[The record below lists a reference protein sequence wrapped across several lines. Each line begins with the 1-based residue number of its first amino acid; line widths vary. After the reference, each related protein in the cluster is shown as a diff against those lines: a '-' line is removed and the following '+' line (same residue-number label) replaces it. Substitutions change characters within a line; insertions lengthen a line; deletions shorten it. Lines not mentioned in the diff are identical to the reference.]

1 MPYLLK
7 TAVNL
12 LSYSSVSIVSLYI
25 GNVIEALN
33 RSPSTP
39 MKKMPPISCVRL
51 FAMES
56 PSPLPSVVL
65 EASPRIKRS
74 VRSPALLFSNAR
86 ERSETFLMEMSLF
99 PPVHAHPHKL
109 LFFPAHIL
117 QHYYKGFR

>member
-74 VRSPALLFSNAR
+74 VSYSALIFKGFSEILLFSSAR
-86 ERSETFLMEMSLF
+86 ERSETFLMENVTFSSSTCTST
-99 PPVHAHPHKL
+99 
-109 LFFPAHIL
+109 
-117 QHYYKGFR
+117 

>member
-51 FAMES
+51 FAKPQS
-56 PSPLPSVVL
+56 
-65 EASPRIKRS
+65 ASLGRS
-74 VRSPALLFSNAR
+74 
-86 ERSETFLMEMSLF
+86 
-99 PPVHAHPHKL
+99 
-109 LFFPAHIL
+109 
-117 QHYYKGFR
+117 

>member
-65 EASPRIKRS
+65 EASPRIKRY

-86 ERSETFLMEMSLF
+86 ERSETFLMENVTFSSSTCTST
-99 PPVHAHPHKL
+99 
-109 LFFPAHIL
+109 
-117 QHYYKGFR
+117 